1 MPEPAHKPV
10 RLELGAF
17 KPKAAAPVSPAQ
29 EREGIVQ
36 ARQHGFTNRADGEKK
51 LDGRTLRR
59 KGKTQMNMRVTEQV
73 RVAFLQISTD
83 FADADA
89 CMARLIE
96 LYRSSRAGGS

>member
-1 MPEPAHKPV
+1 MPEPAHTPV
-10 RLELGAF
+10 RLGLGVF

-29 EREGIVQ
+29 EREGIAQ
-36 ARQHGFTNRADGEKK
+36 ARQHGFTRQADGEK

-83 FADADA
+83 FPDADA

-96 LYRSSRAGGS
+96 LYRSSRAGES

>member
-17 KPKAAAPVSPAQ
+17 KPKVATPVSPSQ

-36 ARQHGFTNRADGEKK
+36 ARQHGFTSRADGEK

-59 KGKTQMNMRVTEQV
+59 KGKTQMNMRVSESV
-73 RVAFLQISTD
+73 RTAFLQVSMD
-83 FADADA
+83 FSDADA
-89 CMARLIE
+89 CMARMIE
-96 LYRSSRAGGS
+96 LYRASRAGGS